1 MLTFYSIRT
10 GLNSSFEADFI
21 LREDQFGSQAFFS
34 SQGRSKVQ
42 SCRQQGCFGRGSHIY
57 AAGYDTDSDLQF
69 RQCAGRKKKSAA
81 FRPTLKTPD
90 PSYGFFPLYP
100 VSDVPNEARLCGSA
114 PESEGAQ
121 KAAPCFSGT

>member
-1 MLTFYSIRT
+1 MLIFYGRRT
-10 GLNSSFEADFI
+10 GSNSSFIADFI
-21 LREDQFGSQAFFS
+21 LQEDHFGAQAFFS
-34 SQGRSKVQ
+34 PPGRSKVQ

-69 RQCAGRKKKSAA
+69 RQCAGRKKKAAA
-81 FRPTLKTPD
+81 FRPTFKTPD

-100 VSDVPNEARLCGSA
+100 VSDVQNEARLCGSA

-121 KAAPCFSGT
+121 KAASCFSGT